1 MNAFEFPAFLKLQNL
16 RPWWLKMAVLVFIG
30 YPLFSN
36 YPAGIIAAG
45 LEKLVP
51 EAPGNI
57 LAWPLITFLIWA
69 CCLPS
74 LGTEK
79 LLDYLAAAYTMAI
92 TTVVSGAIL
101 RGILPAIFPAD
112 IAADNFRL
120 LRVYFNILAV
130 FPYSLTFL
138 NSFSVS
144 NLMTRFSKARGRFRN
159 AGLHLA
165 LALRICQHVGEVIPK
180 LLLVWREEHPDL
192 LLPRHRDDWHGFSP
206 LAKWPM
212 WVIRSISQWIFACII
227 LTFEPIPVMVNEI
240 EQLYEGGDSD
250 APDKI

>member
-1 MNAFEFPAFLKLQNL
+1 MNAFELPAFLKLQHL
-16 RPWWLKMAVLVFIG
+16 RPWWLKIAVLMLIG

-36 YPAGIIAAG
+36 RPAAFIGAAMG
-45 LEKLVP
+45 QHLP
-51 EAPGNI
+51 ETLGPM
-57 LAWPLITFLIWA
+57 LAWPLITFFVWA

-74 LGTEK
+74 LGTAK
-79 LLDYLAAAYTMAI
+79 LLDYLAAAYAMAI
-92 TTVVSGAIL
+92 TTVVSGAVL
-101 RGILPAIFPAD
+101 RLALPAIFPAD
-112 IAADNFRL
+112 TADNFRL

-144 NLMTRFSKARGRFRN
+144 NLMNRLTRTRGRFRE

-180 LLLVWREEHPDL
+180 MLLVWREENPDL
-192 LLPRHRDDWHGFSP
+192 LLPRCRDDWHGISP
-206 LAKWPM
+206 LVKWPM
-212 WVIRSISQWIFACII
+212 WFVRSISQWIFACII

-240 EQLYEGGDSD
+240 EQIDESRDSD
-250 APDKI
+250 APDKV

>member
-1 MNAFEFPAFLKLQNL
+1 MNRFEFPAFLKLQNL
-16 RPWWLKMAVLVFIG
+16 RPWWLKMAVLILIG
-30 YPLFSN
+30 YPLISN
-36 YPAGIIAAG
+36 RPAGIIAVG

-51 EAPGNI
+51 ETPGSV
-57 LAWPLITFLIWA
+57 LALPIITFFIWA

-74 LGTEK
+74 LGTAK

-92 TTVVSGAIL
+92 TTVVSGAVL
-101 RGILPAIFPAD
+101 RGLLPALFPAD
-112 IAADNFRL
+112 SADNFRL

-138 NSFSVS
+138 NSFAVS
-144 NLMTRFSKARGRFRN
+144 NLMTRLTKTRGRFRD

-180 LLLVWREEHPDL
+180 LLLVWREENPDM
-192 LLPRHRDDWHGFSP
+192 LLPRCRDDWHSISS
-206 LAKWPM
+206 LLRWPV
-212 WVIRSISQWIFACII
+212 WIIRSISQWIFACII

-240 EQLYEGGDSD
+240 EQIDESRDSD